1 MKLRPYQQEVARAV
15 LHSVRH
21 GQGLTFSV
29 EIARQGGKNELS
41 AHLELLLL
49 TLYMARGG
57 NLVKCSPT
65 FKPQT
70 IISMQRLK
78 QRLDEFGFDGI
89 YQTEMGYII
98 ALGNARQIFLSA
110 EPSSSVVGHTADILL
125 EIDESQ
131 DVSKEKYSKEFRPMG
146 SSANVTT
153 LHYGTTWDDSTLL
166 EEIKQ
171 MNLDLE
177 KRDGVRRHFRYD
189 WQQVA
194 RYNPEYGR
202 FVEAEKNRLGEDH
215 PLFRTQ
221 YALLPIEG
229 RGRLLSRQQI
239 ALMLGS
245 HQRSSRPEDSKVY
258 VAGIDLAGESQIEL
272 SLRGTKAA
280 SRKAWQPG
288 DPPVPLSLRGAEG
301 DAAISPGLLRR
312 PFAILRAPARN
323 DQNEGLTT
331 TEGAGARNGGNR
343 GHDST
348 VITVAE
354 LAPSSTPSPFARQG
368 WPELRVV
375 EQYQWTGM
383 AHSQLYSQ
391 MLAILRNWDCQR
403 IVVDAT
409 GIGQP
414 VASFLRKELGSRVKP
429 FTLTQKSKS
438 SLGFEL
444 LSFINSGRLKLYRQ
458 DGSPEYQETMFQLD
472 RARASYH
479 PNQLMSFYVDPGEGH
494 DDFLIS
500 LALLAAAAS
509 DFSPRQARGSLRTE

>member
-1 MKLRPYQQEVARAV
+1 V
-15 LHSVRH
+15 LDSVQHSR
-21 GQGLTFSV
+21 GLTFSV

-49 TLYMARGG
+49 TLYMAQGG
-57 NLVKCSPT
+57 NLIKCSPT

-78 QRLDEFGFDGI
+78 ERLDEFGFDGI

-110 EPSSSVVGHTADILL
+110 QPSSSVVGHTADILL

-166 EEIKQ
+166 EEVKQ
-171 MNLDLE
+171 VNLELE
-177 KRDGVRRHFRYD
+177 KSDGIRRHFRYD

-194 RYNPEYGR
+194 RYNPEYGK
-202 FVEAEKNRLGEDH
+202 FVEAEKSRLGENH

-221 YALLPIEG
+221 YDLLPVEG
-229 RGRLLSRQQI
+229 RGRFLSRQQI
-239 ALMLGS
+239 ALMLGT
-245 HQRSSRPEDSKVY
+245 HQRLKQPKDSRTAY
-258 VAGIDLAGESQIEL
+258 IAGIDLAGE
-272 SLRGTKAA
+272 AA
-280 SRKAWQPG
+280 EEM
-288 DPPVPLSLRGAEG
+288 SLRGAPATKQSQE
-301 DAAISPGLLRR
+301 ITTPS
-312 PFAILRAPARN
+312 ARN
-323 DQNEGLTT
+323 DGK
-331 TEGAGARNGGNR
+331 RSR
-343 GHDST
+343 DST
-348 VITVAE
+348 VITIAE
-354 LAPSSTPSPFARQG
+354 LDTTQASPNKG
-368 WPELRVV
+368 EGGVELPLLTVV

-383 AHSQLYSQ
+383 AHSQLYPQ
-391 MLAILRNWDCQR
+391 MVAILRKWNCHR

-438 SLGFEL
+438 YMGFEL
-444 LSFINSGRLKLYRQ
+444 LSFINSGRLKLYQQ
-458 DGSPEYQETMFQLD
+458 DGSQEYREMMFELE
-472 RARASYH
+472 RARAEYR
-479 PNQLMSFYVDPGEGH
+479 PNQLMNFYVNPQEGH
-494 DDFLIS
+494 DDFLTT
-500 LALLAAAAS
+500 LALLVIGAT
-509 DFSPRQARGSLRTE
+509 DFRPRQAKGFNQKM